1 MCSSDVAVTVTFF
14 CGSTDQIAAI
24 RSVPVGA
31 SFGFSLPV
39 TGQNQSCG
47 HLNPKTVKCVF
58 ALIWMRKHNTFSSE
72 KACQDQAK
80 WTEPSEPHL
89 QEQEPQE
96 PLWLNF
102 WLDWY
107 LVRNWPW
114 AAECLSHRLLLQLG
128 NPKISKSVLARL
140 FGIPRNR
147 MVAGTRTPYSHI
159 FSIPGES
166 FLGTSAE
173 ITFQHRNRRIL
184 KFLPKTDKI
193 ANDFQFCRN
202 CGNSAEIAG
211 NSAEICRHFFWL

>member
-1 MCSSDVAVTVTFF
+1 MSTYIQYLALRQQEWRENHVLFWCCRDRDTFLRVNRSNRSDSQRACGRLLWFF
-14 CGSTDQIAAI
+14 ATCDRAESG
-24 RSVPVGA
+24 
-31 SFGFSLPV
+31 
-39 TGQNQSCG
+39 CG

-128 NPKISKSVLARL
+128 NPKIS
-140 FGIPRNR
+140 NR
-147 MVAGTRTPYSHI
+147 CWLVCLEYP
-159 FSIPGES
+159 
-166 FLGTSAE
+166 
-173 ITFQHRNRRIL
+173 
-184 KFLPKTDKI
+184 
-193 ANDFQFCRN
+193 
-202 CGNSAEIAG
+202 EIA
-211 NSAEICRHFFWL
+211 WLQD